1 MAGVWMPRAILRER
15 IEQRFDAMWDAGLVD
30 EVRRLDADPRGWSRT
45 ARQAI
50 GYKEMLASLHGD
62 GPDLDAARDGAV
74 RRTRA
79 LARRQRMWFRR
90 DRRITW
96 FGAPENSCAVLPAL
110 LASWCR

>member
-1 MAGVWMPRAILRER
+1 
-15 IEQRFDAMWDAGLVD
+15 MWDAGLVD
-30 EVRRLDADPRGWSRT
+30 EVRGLDADSRGWSRT

-50 GYKEMLASLHGD
+50 GYKEILAVLHGD
-62 GPDLDAARDGAV
+62 GPDLDAARHAAV

-96 FGAPENSCAVLPAL
+96 FGTPDNSCTLLPAL
-110 LASWCR
+110 LASWCP